1 MISLDKILLEMYAP
15 GFKLEDFLMSPTHN
29 ANQHLPEKAYPCKD
43 CHFTFP
49 SAEDFS
55 NHFLRLV
62 EGESPTTI
70 IIGCKMVEAGV
81 EAGHDGHYT

>member
-1 MISLDKILLEMYAP
+1 MPTKHLTTLLWEVYNPSISM
-15 GFKLEDFLMSPTHN
+15 EDFMAPTPS
-29 ANQHLPEKAYPCKD
+29 NQHLPEKFYPCKD

-62 EGESPTTI
+62 EGESPTI
-70 IIGCKMVEAGV
+70 VIIGCKMVEAGV